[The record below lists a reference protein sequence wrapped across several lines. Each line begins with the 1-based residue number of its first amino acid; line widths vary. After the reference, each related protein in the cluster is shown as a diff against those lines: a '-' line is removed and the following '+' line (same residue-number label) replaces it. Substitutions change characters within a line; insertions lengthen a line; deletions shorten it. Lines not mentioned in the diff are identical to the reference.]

1 MLRQRRAVRKAVATV
16 EMAFI
21 VPVLAFLFLIAVDY
35 GRIFYH
41 SITFASAVR
50 NGAMYGSGRPERA
63 TDVDGI
69 RNAVL
74 EDAENIT
81 PAPDVTSATGND
93 AEGHPYVEVTISY
106 TFHTLTRYPGLPEAV
121 FVQRKARMRVAP
133 LLPKDS

>member
-1 MLRQRRAVRKAVATV
+1 MLIRKHPPRKAVATV

-21 VPVLAFLFLIAVDY
+21 APLLAFLFLIAVDY
-35 GRIFYH
+35 GRIYYH
-41 SITFASAVR
+41 SVTFASAAR

-63 TDVDGI
+63 TDLDGI

-74 EDAENIT
+74 EDTANIT
-81 PAPDVTSATGND
+81 PSPDVTSTTGND

-121 FVQRKARMRVAP
+121 FVQRTARMRVAP
-133 LLPKDS
+133 LLPKNS